1 MTDRRIE
8 ASQLISRHLDGVM
21 TAEEESRL
29 ADLMQ
34 ADSAIV
40 DLYVVMIQNHGQLI
54 WGTGGGQPESSAADY
69 VLQLTETSPPD
80 SHRSEGSQ
88 ISRWLISLAIAAV
101 AIIGV
106 SLTQFWQPEHHGFVT
121 THPEKTETGP
131 SPSAD
136 RESVAEASPR
146 GELVPLTFDS
156 LESVDPGINE
166 SAEAAAVDL
175 NGPGRRTLAGDFTDA
190 SIIAVINNEIATALH
205 DNSTQP
211 SPVASSEEWT
221 RRAWL
226 TITGRI
232 PSLAETQTALQLSD
246 TNSRTAL
253 INRLLQSPERSQ
265 RLAEAWTSLL
275 VGRSQRLQID
285 RAALQSYLYDAFRA
299 NRSWMTVV
307 GELISAEGRS
317 DENGATNFLLA
328 HLDNQ
333 ATPATAV
340 TARLFLGEQ
349 LQCVQCHNHPFAP
362 DVLQQEYWALN
373 AFFQHTT
380 REYTDTELSASGKR
394 KRVGRLTDRRAGGLT
409 FFETRSGRQE
419 AILAGYDGHK
429 IPADSEVPRRSLL
442 AEYLA
447 TDSQLRVARAM
458 VNRVWA
464 DFFGYGFTNP
474 VDDLGPHVVVSHPA
488 LLGALTEAFVSSG
501 YDLQRLQYWIAL
513 SDAWQ
518 RTSQSSD
525 QNLNDSPENGT
536 VPLFSRVYM
545 RRMTPEQVYDSIRVA
560 VRAVSGQESIADT
573 ESHHRQ
579 KWVRQFVRPYNT
591 DENDETNEFNGSV
604 AQAMVMMNGLDINAA
619 IRQAIES
626 SLEDSHSDLSTNR
639 ILERVSLAVLTRSP
653 TSRESAVFHQQLKRV
668 RRATGIH
675 KALPQ
680 VTEDM
685 LWAYLNSSEFL
696 LIH

>member
-1 MTDRRIE
+1 MTDQRIE
-8 ASQLISRHLDGVM
+8 ASQLISRHLDEVL
-21 TAEEESRL
+21 TADEESRL
-29 ADLMQ
+29 ADLIQ

-40 DLYVVMIQNHGQLI
+40 ELYVNMMQIHGQLS
-54 WGTGGGQPESSAADY
+54 WGAGGAQHESSTVDH
-69 VLQLTETSPPD
+69 TSPLTQTSQPD
-80 SHRSEGSQ
+80 SRRSNKSPA
-88 ISRWLISLAIAAV
+88 SRWLISLAIAAV

-106 SLTQFWQPEHHGFVT
+106 SFTRFWQPEHQVSVT
-121 THPEKTETGP
+121 ADPEKTDTVP
-131 SPSAD
+131 SPSAG
-136 RESVAEASPR
+136 REPAEETSP
-146 GELVPLTFDS
+146 GGDLVPLTFDS
-156 LESVDPGINE
+156 LEAMDSGIDEPVAAAAADLNE
-166 SAEAAAVDL
+166 SD
-175 NGPGRRTLAGDFTDA
+175 RRKLPDDISDA
-190 SIIAVINNEIATALH
+190 SVIAVINEEIATGLEENEA
-205 DNSTQP
+205 QP

-226 TITGRI
+226 TVAGRI
-232 PSLAETQTALQLSD
+232 PSIAETQTALQPSEA
-246 TNSRTAL
+246 NSPTAL
-253 INRLLQSPERSQ
+253 IDRLLQSPDRSK
-265 RLAEAWTSLL
+265 RLAEVWTSLL
-275 VGRSQRLQID
+275 VGRSERLQID
-285 RAALQSYLYDAFRA
+285 RPALQGYLYDAFRD

-340 TARLFLGEQ
+340 TARLFLGEH
-349 LQCVQCHNHPFAP
+349 LQCVQCHDHPFAT
-362 DVLQQEYWALN
+362 DVRQQEYWALN

-380 REYTDTELSASGKR
+380 REYSDTEPSASAMR
-394 KRVGRLTDRRAGGLT
+394 NQVVRLTDRRATGMT

-419 AILAGYDGHK
+419 ATLAGYDGHR
-429 IPADSEVPRRSLL
+429 IPADSEVPRRSVL

-447 TDSQLRVARAM
+447 ADSQLRVARAM

-474 VDDLGPHVVVSHPA
+474 VDDMGPHVVVSHSA
-488 LLGALTEAFVSSG
+488 LLDKLTEAFVSSG
-501 YDLQRLQYWIAL
+501 YDLQRLQRWVAL

-518 RTSQSSD
+518 RTSQASRLN
-525 QNLNDSPENGT
+525 QNDSPENGT

-545 RRMTPEQVYDSIRVA
+545 RRMAPEQVYDSIRVA
-560 VRAVSGQESIADT
+560 IRAVSGRESINGTGA
-573 ESHHRQ
+573 EHRQ
-579 KWVRQFVRPYNT
+579 KWVSQFVRPYNT

-626 SLEDSHSDLSTNR
+626 SLENTNSNFSTDSV
-639 ILERVSLAVLTRSP
+639 LEQLSLAVLTRSP
-653 TSRESAVFHQQLKRV
+653 TSRESAIFRQQLKHV

-675 KALPQ
+675 DALPQ

>member
-1 MTDRRIE
+1 MTDPRIE
-8 ASQLISRHLDGVM
+8 ASQLISRHLETVM
-21 TAEEESRL
+21 TAEQESRL
-29 ADLMQ
+29 AELMQ
-34 ADSAIV
+34 ADTAVV
-40 DLYVVMIQNHGQLI
+40 DLYIDMLQIHGQLM
-54 WGTGGGQPESSAADY
+54 WGAWDGQHQSSAGNDA
-69 VLQLTETSPPD
+69 LPLTETSPAD
-80 SHRSEGSQ
+80 NRRSKRSQ
-88 ISRWLISLAIAAV
+88 TSRWLISLAIAAV
-101 AIIGV
+101 ASIGV
-106 SLTQFWQPEHHGFVT
+106 SLTQFWQAEHPGFVT
-121 THPEKTETGP
+121 THPENTETGP

-136 RESVAEASPR
+136 QKSVAEGSPR
-146 GELVPLTFDS
+146 GELIPLTFDS
-156 LESVDPGINE
+156 LESVDSSIDQSIVA
-166 SAEAAAVDL
+166 SAMDL
-175 NGPGRRTLAGDFTDA
+175 NDPNRRQFHAEFTDT
-190 SIIAVINNEIATALH
+190 SIIATINNAITTALAE
-205 DNSTQP
+205 NSTQP
-211 SPVASSEEWT
+211 SPVASSDEWT

-226 TITGRI
+226 TITGQI
-232 PSLAETQTALQLSD
+232 PSITETQTALQLSN
-246 TNSRTAL
+246 TTSRAAL
-253 INRLLQSPERSQ
+253 IHRLLNSSERSK
-265 RLAEAWTSLL
+265 RLAEVWTSLL

-285 RAALQSYLYDAFRA
+285 RDALQSYLYDAFRD
-299 NRSWMTVV
+299 NRSWMTIV

-362 DVLQQEYWALN
+362 DVPQQEYWALN

-380 REYTDTELSASGKR
+380 REDTNHKLPASGKR
-394 KRVGRLTDRRAGGLT
+394 KQVVRLTDRRAGGLT
-409 FFETRSGRQE
+409 FFETRDGRQE
-419 AILAGYDGHK
+419 AILPAYDGHK
-429 IPADSEVPRRSLL
+429 IPADSELPRRSIL

-474 VDDLGPHVVVSHPA
+474 IDDLGAHVVVSHPV
-488 LLGALTEAFVSSG
+488 LLSTLTEAFVSSG
-501 YDLQRLQYWIAL
+501 YDLRRLQYWIAL

-525 QNLNDSPENGT
+525 QNLNDSPANGT

-560 VRAVSGQESIADT
+560 VRAVSGQVSIADT
-573 ESHHRQ
+573 ESDHRQ
-579 KWVRQFVRPYNT
+579 KWVSQFARPYNT
-591 DENDETNEFNGSV
+591 DEHDETNEFNGSV
-604 AQAMVMMNGLDINAA
+604 AQAMVMMNGIDINTA

-626 SLEDSHSDLSTNR
+626 SLEDSQSDLSANR
-639 ILERVSLAVLTRSP
+639 ILERVSRAVLTRSP
-653 TSRESAVFHQQLKRV
+653 TSQEFAIFQQQLRRV

-675 KALPQ
+675 TGLTQ